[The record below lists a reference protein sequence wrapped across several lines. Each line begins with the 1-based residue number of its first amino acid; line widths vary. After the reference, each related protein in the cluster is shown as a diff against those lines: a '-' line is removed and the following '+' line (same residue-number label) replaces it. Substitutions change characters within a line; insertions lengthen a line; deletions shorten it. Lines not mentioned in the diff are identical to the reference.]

1 MNLVQMSFSGAIF
14 IAVVIVIRAVS
25 INKLPK
31 RTFLVL
37 WGIALL
43 RLLIPFSI
51 PSMLSAYSFINRSIP
66 VKETVSDMPAS
77 DLIPATQTEQLF
89 VGESTP
95 QTQMPQVQIPQ
106 SSIQVSVWVI
116 LWSVGAI
123 ACAAFF
129 IISYLHWSFEFKT
142 SMPVLNAFAAQW
154 LEEHQLK
161 RPITIRQSDRV
172 ETPLTYGIFRP
183 VILMPLKTDWEN
195 KRQLQ
200 YILLHEYVHICRYDM
215 VTKLLS
221 VFVLCVHWFN
231 PMVWVMYILFNR
243 DIELACDE
251 CVIREFGEN
260 SKSEYALTLISM
272 EEKKSGLM
280 PICNNFSKNAIEERI
295 TAVMKIKKTTFAAVI
310 MATAIVASVTTVF
323 ATSATQDDKQRTA
336 ITATDFSEEEYEK
349 LLALQ
354 FDGYESMS
362 VSEYQNKVWEFT
374 DTVAYRDLLERF
386 SQSEKLYAMKDSDET
401 AAFLFYILDPL
412 TAERWQSREFGGAV
426 AADYPQASDNALLEY
441 TLTMEILDADALT
454 VGEYDV
460 SRRIAVECLNNI
472 LNGMTTSD
480 LRDAQA
486 MQELIDEEI
495 GSITHMVETSG
506 LNIEI
511 QYTFTPLGELAIE
524 DMEEWQKD
532 RQQEMDRMLAP
543 YVPFGL
549 TYRYDF
555 ATDDYKMYFQGKE
568 VRGIYDEKENLWITE
583 HSGIGEGIYDNNAIE
598 IFVVYENGKITGL
611 READEKE
618 QEEFSNMRQQNTDEL
633 KNMQETRAYPY
644 ATEEDYESLL
654 ALKTLDYQDISL
666 SDFNMALLEWANE
679 NHDRMERINCD
690 IGWND
695 FQVALDDE
703 ELSFVKLTVNLS
715 GNENAKY
722 VQSSYTGRPEE
733 APVYN
738 QDLPQKTIVE
748 NGRTAWCSLWYQ
760 FSYAIEYKDAITVGE
775 RDYCVGHMVRNIEK
789 FWNETSTEEM
799 LKMTEK
805 DVVEKLQKIAGG
817 YSAKLIDITID
828 EEHVQFESMD
838 ERNID

>member
-1 MNLVQMSFSGAIF
+1 MSLVQMSFSGAIF
-14 IAVVIVIRAVS
+14 IAVVIAVRAIL

-31 RTFLVL
+31 RTFLAL

-51 PSMLSAYSFINRSIP
+51 PSILSVYSFINRSIP
-66 VKETVSDMPAS
+66 VKETVSDMPVS
-77 DLIPATQTEQLF
+77 DFIPSAQTGQLF
-89 VGESTP
+89 IAESTP
-95 QTQMPQVQIPQ
+95 QAQMQQ
-106 SSIQVSVWVI
+106 SSMEISVWTVI
-116 LWSVGAI
+116 W
-123 ACAAFF
+123 CAGVIFCVAYF
-129 IISYLHWSFEFKT
+129 IISYLHWSFEFRT
-142 SMPVLNAFAAQW
+142 SMPVSNTFVTQW
-154 LEEHQLK
+154 LGEHRLK
-161 RPITIRQSDRV
+161 RPIAIRQSDRI

-183 VILMPLKTDWEN
+183 VILMPVKRDWEN
-195 KRQLQ
+195 KKQLQ
-200 YILLHEYVHICRYDM
+200 YILLHEYVHICRFDI

-221 VFVLCVHWFN
+221 AFTLCIHWFN
-231 PMVWVMYILFNR
+231 PMVWIMYVLFNR

-251 CVIREFGEN
+251 CVIRKFGEN

-272 EEKKSGLM
+272 EEKKNGLM

-354 FDGYESMS
+354 FAGYESMS
-362 VSEYQNKVWEFT
+362 VSEYQKKVWELT
-374 DTVAYRDLLERF
+374 DTAEYRDLLERF

-426 AADYPQASDNALLEY
+426 AADYPQASDNAVLEY
-441 TLTMEILDADALT
+441 TLSLEILDVDALT
-454 VGEYDV
+454 VEEYDV
-460 SRRIAVECLNNI
+460 SRRIAMECLNDI

-480 LRDAQA
+480 LRDAQF
-486 MQELIDEEI
+486 MQTMIDEEI
-495 GSITHMVETSG
+495 DSITHMVDTSR

-511 QYTFTPLGELAIE
+511 QYVFTPLGELAIE
-524 DMEEWQKD
+524 DMEDWQKE

-568 VRGIYDEKENLWITE
+568 VRGIYDEREDLWITE
-583 HSGIGEGIYDNNAIE
+583 HSGIGEGIYDDNAIE
-598 IFVVYENGKITGL
+598 IFVVYENDEIAGL
-611 READEKE
+611 REATGQE
-618 QEEFSNMRQQNTDEL
+618 QEEWSNIRQQSTDEL
-633 KNMQETRAYPY
+633 KNAQETRAYPY
-644 ATEEDYESLL
+644 ATEEDYKSLL
-654 ALKTLDYQDISL
+654 ALKTPDYQDMSIA
-666 SDFNMALLEWANE
+666 DFNMALLAWANE
-679 NHDRMERINCD
+679 NHDRMERVNCD
-690 IGWND
+690 TGWND

-722 VQSSYTGRPEE
+722 VQSNYTGKEEE

-748 NGRTAWCSLWYQ
+748 NGRSAWCSLWYQ
-760 FSYAIEYKDAITVGE
+760 FSYSIADKDEITVGE
-775 RDYCVGHMVRNIEK
+775 RDYCVGNMIRDIEK

-805 DVVEKLQKIAGG
+805 DVVEKLRRIAGE
-817 YSAKLIDITID
+817 YSAKHITITIN

>member
-1 MNLVQMSFSGAIF
+1 MNLVQMSFFGAIF
-14 IAVVIVIRAVS
+14 IAVVIAVRAVF

-51 PSMLSAYSFINRSIP
+51 PSMLSAYSFMNRSIP
-66 VKETVSDMPAS
+66 VKETVSDMPIS
-77 DLIPATQTEQLF
+77 DFIPSAQTGQLF
-89 VGESTP
+89 IGESTS
-95 QTQMPQVQIPQ
+95 QVQMPQDSTQI
-106 SSIQVSVWVI
+106 SVWII
-116 LWSVGAI
+116 LWCVGAI
-123 ACAAFF
+123 TCAAFF

-142 SMPVLNAFAAQW
+142 SLPVSNMFAAQW
-154 LEEHQLK
+154 LEEHRLK

-195 KRQLQ
+195 KQQLQ

-221 VFVLCVHWFN
+221 AFALCVHWFN

-280 PICNNFSKNAIEERI
+280 PICNNFSKNAIEEMI

-323 ATSATQDDKQRTA
+323 ATSAAQDDKQRTA
-336 ITATDFSEEEYEK
+336 KTAADFSDEEYEK

-354 FDGYESMS
+354 FAGYESMS
-362 VSEYQNKVWEFT
+362 VSEYQNKVWEYT
-374 DTVAYRDLLERF
+374 DTAEYRDLLERF

-426 AADYPQASDNALLEY
+426 AANYPQASDNAVLEY
-441 TLTMEILDADALT
+441 TLTLEILDADALT
-454 VGEYDV
+454 VEEYDV
-460 SRRIAVECLNNI
+460 SRRIAMECLNNI

-480 LRDAQA
+480 LRDAQF
-486 MQELIDEEI
+486 MKELIDEEI
-495 GSITHMVETSG
+495 DSITHMVKTSR

-511 QYTFTPLGELAIE
+511 QYVFTPLGELAVE
-524 DMEEWQKD
+524 DMEEWQKE
-532 RQQEMDRMLAP
+532 RQQEIDRMLAP

-583 HSGIGEGIYDNNAIE
+583 HSGIGEGIYDDNAVE
-598 IFVVYENGKITGL
+598 IFVVYENGELAGL
-611 READEKE
+611 REATEQE

-633 KNMQETRAYPY
+633 KNMQETREYPY
-644 ATEEDYESLL
+644 ATEDDYKSLL
-654 ALKTLDYQDISL
+654 ALKTSDYQDMSVA
-666 SDFNMALLEWANE
+666 DFNMALLAWANE
-679 NHDRMERINCD
+679 NHDRMERVNCD
-690 IGWND
+690 TGWND

-703 ELSFVKLTVNLS
+703 EFFFVKLTVNLS

-722 VQSSYTGRPEE
+722 VQSSYTGKPEE
-733 APVYN
+733 EPVYN

-748 NGRTAWCSLWYQ
+748 NGRAAWCSLWYQ
-760 FSYAIEYKDAITVGE
+760 FSYSITDKSKIKVGE
-775 RDYCVGHMVRNIEK
+775 RDYCVGNMIKDIEK
-789 FWNETSTEEM
+789 FWNETGTEEM

-805 DVVEKLQKIAGG
+805 DVVEKLREIAGG
-817 YSAKLIDITID
+817 YSTKHITITID

-838 ERNID
+838 ERNMD

>member
-1 MNLVQMSFSGAIF
+1 MNLVQMSFSGAIL
-14 IAVVIVIRAVS
+14 IAVVTAVRAVS

-51 PSMLSAYSFINRSIP
+51 PSMLSAYSFINRSTP
-66 VKETVSDMPAS
+66 VKETVSDMPVS
-77 DLIPATQTEQLF
+77 DFIPSAQTGQLF
-89 VGESTP
+89 IAEST
-95 QTQMPQVQIPQ
+95 TQAPMPQESMQL
-106 SSIQVSVWVI
+106 SVWII
-116 LWSVGAI
+116 LWCVGTV

-129 IISYLHWSFEFKT
+129 IISYLRWSFEFKT
-142 SMPVLNAFAAQW
+142 SLPVSNTFVTQW
-154 LEEHQLK
+154 LGEHRLK
-161 RPITIRQSDRV
+161 RPITIRHSDKV
-172 ETPLTYGIFRP
+172 ETPLTYGILRP
-183 VILMPLKTDWEN
+183 VILMPSKTDWEN
-195 KRQLQ
+195 KQQLQ
-200 YILLHEYVHICRYDM
+200 YILLHEYVHICRYDIAM
-215 VTKLLS
+215 KLLS
-221 VFVLCVHWFN
+221 VFALCIHWFN

-251 CVIREFGEN
+251 CVIRKFGEK

-280 PICNNFSKNAIEERI
+280 PICTNFSKNAIEERI
-295 TAVMKIKKTTFAAVI
+295 TAIMKIKKTSFAAII
-310 MATAIVASVTTVF
+310 MATVLVASVTTAF
-323 ATSATQDDKQRTA
+323 ATSAAKDDEQKTV
-336 ITATDFSEEEYEK
+336 ITAADFTEEEYEK

-354 FDGYESMS
+354 FTGYESMS
-362 VSEYQNKVWEFT
+362 VSEYQNKVWELT
-374 DTVAYRDLLERF
+374 DTAEYRNLLERF

-426 AADYPQASDNALLEY
+426 AADYPQASDNAVLEY
-441 TLTMEILDADALT
+441 ILTLEILDANALT

-460 SRRIAVECLNNI
+460 SRRIAMECLNDI
-472 LNGMTTSD
+472 LNGMTTSE
-480 LRDAQA
+480 LRDAQS

-495 GSITHMVETSG
+495 DSITHMVETNR

-511 QYTFTPLGELAIE
+511 QYVFTPLGELAIE
-524 DMEEWQKD
+524 DMEDWQIE
-532 RQQEMDRMLAP
+532 RQKEVERLLAP

-549 TYRYDF
+549 TYQYDF

-568 VRGIYDEKENLWITE
+568 VRGIYDEREGLWISE
-583 HSGIGEGIYDNNAIE
+583 HSGIGEGIYDDNAIE
-598 IFVVYENGKITGL
+598 IFVVYENGEMAGL
-611 READEKE
+611 REAAEKE

-644 ATEEDYESLL
+644 ATEEDYKSLL
-654 ALKTLDYQDISL
+654 ALKTPDYQDMSVA
-666 SDFNMALLEWANE
+666 DFNMALLEWANE
-679 NHDRMERINCD
+679 SHDRMERINCD

-722 VQSSYTGRPEE
+722 VQSNYTGRPEE
-733 APVYN
+733 EPIYN

-748 NGRTAWCSLWYQ
+748 NDRAAWCSLWYQ
-760 FSYAIEYKDAITVGE
+760 FSYAIEDKDAITVGE
-775 RDYCVGHMVRNIEK
+775 RDYRVGNMIRDIEK

-805 DVVEKLQKIAGG
+805 DVVEKLQEIAGG
-817 YSAKLIDITID
+817 YSTKHITITID

>member
-1 MNLVQMSFSGAIF
+1 MNLVQMSFYGAIF
-14 IAVVIVIRAVS
+14 IAVVIAVRAVF

-51 PSMLSAYSFINRSIP
+51 PSMLSAYSFINRSTS
-66 VKETVSDMPAS
+66 VKETVSEVPVS
-77 DLIPATQTEQLF
+77 DFIPSAQTEHF
-89 VGESTP
+89 FIGENTT
-95 QTQMPQVQIPQ
+95 QAQMPQDGMQL
-106 SSIQVSVWVI
+106 SVWII
-116 LWSVGAI
+116 LWCVGAT
-123 ACAAFF
+123 ACAVFL

-142 SMPVLNAFAAQW
+142 SLPVSNAFVTQW
-154 LEEHQLK
+154 LEEHRLK
-161 RPITIRQSDRV
+161 RPIAVRQSDRI
-172 ETPLTYGIFRP
+172 ETPLTYGVFRP
-183 VILMPLKTDWEN
+183 VILMSGKTDWEN

-200 YILLHEYVHICRYDM
+200 YILLHEYVHICRYDI
-215 VTKLLS
+215 VIKLLS
-221 VFVLCVHWFN
+221 ALALCVHWFN

-251 CVIREFGEN
+251 CVIRKFGEN

-323 ATSATQDDKQRTA
+323 ATSAIADEKNQNA

-362 VSEYQNKVWEFT
+362 VSEYQKKVWGYT
-374 DTVAYRDLLERF
+374 DTAEYRNLLERF

-441 TLTMEILDADALT
+441 ILTLEILDADALT
-454 VGEYDV
+454 VEEYDV
-460 SRRIAVECLNNI
+460 SRRIAIECLNDI

-480 LRDAQA
+480 LRDAQS
-486 MQELIDEEI
+486 MQEVIDEEI
-495 GSITHMVETSG
+495 DSITHMVETSR

-543 YVPFGL
+543 YVPYGL

-555 ATDDYKMYFQGKE
+555 VTDDYKMYFQGKE
-568 VRGIYDEKENLWITE
+568 VRGIYDEREDLWITE
-583 HSGIGEGIYDNNAIE
+583 HSGIGEGIYDDNAVE
-598 IFVVYENGKITGL
+598 IFVVYENGEITGL
-611 READEKE
+611 REATEKE

-633 KNMQETRAYPY
+633 KKMQETRAYPH
-644 ATEEDYESLL
+644 ATEEDYKSLL
-654 ALKTLDYQDISL
+654 ALKTPDYQDMPIA
-666 SDFNMALLEWANE
+666 DFNMALLAWANE
-679 NHDRMERINCD
+679 NHDRMERVNCD
-690 IGWND
+690 TGWND

-722 VQSSYTGRPEE
+722 VQSSYTGRAEE

-738 QDLPQKTIVE
+738 QELPQKTIVE

-760 FSYAIEYKDAITVGE
+760 FSYVFEYKDFMTVGE
-775 RDYCVGHMVRNIEK
+775 RDYCVGNMIKDIEK

-805 DVVEKLQKIAGG
+805 DVAEKLRKIAGG
-817 YSAKLIDITID
+817 YSTKFMTITID

>member
-14 IAVVIVIRAVS
+14 IAVVTAVRAVF

-43 RLLIPFSI
+43 RLLIPFSL

-66 VKETVSDMPAS
+66 VKENVSDVPVS
-77 DLIPATQTEQLF
+77 DFIPSAQTGQLF
-89 VGESTP
+89 IAESTAEV
-95 QTQMPQVQIPQ
+95 QMPQD
-106 SSIQVSVWVI
+106 SIGVSVWII
-116 LWSVGAI
+116 LWGVGAVV
-123 ACAAFF
+123 CVAFF
-129 IISYLHWSFEFKT
+129 IISYLRWSFEFKT
-142 SMPVLNAFAAQW
+142 SLPVSNAFVRQW
-154 LEEHQLK
+154 LEEHRLK
-161 RPITIRQSDRV
+161 RPVTIRQSDKV
-172 ETPLTYGIFRP
+172 ETPLTYGILRP
-183 VILMPLKTDWEN
+183 VILMPRKTDWEN
-195 KRQLQ
+195 RQQLQ

-221 VFVLCVHWFN
+221 ALALCIHWFN

-251 CVIREFGEN
+251 CVIRKFGEN

-295 TAVMKIKKTTFAAVI
+295 TAVMKMKKTSFAAII
-310 MATAIVASVTTVF
+310 MATVLVASVTTAF
-323 ATSATQDDKQRTA
+323 ATSATADDKQDTA
-336 ITATDFSEEEYEK
+336 ISATDFSDEEYEK

-354 FDGYESMS
+354 FAGYESMS
-362 VSEYQNKVWEFT
+362 VSEYQNKVWKLT
-374 DTVAYRDLLERF
+374 DTAEYRNLLERF
-386 SQSEKLYAMKDSDET
+386 SQSEKLYTMKDSDET

-426 AADYPQASDNALLEY
+426 AANYPQASDNAVLEY
-441 TLTMEILDADALT
+441 ILTMEILDADALT

-460 SRRIAVECLNNI
+460 SRRIAMEWLNTI
-472 LNGMTTSD
+472 LDGMTTSD
-480 LRDAQA
+480 LRDAQS
-486 MQELIDEEI
+486 MQTVIDEEI
-495 GSITHMVETSG
+495 ESITHMVETSR
-506 LNIEI
+506 LNVEI
-511 QYTFTPLGELAIE
+511 QYVFTPLGELAIE
-524 DMEEWQKD
+524 DMEDWQKE
-532 RQQEMDRMLAP
+532 RQQEVERMLAP

-549 TYRYDF
+549 TYQYDF

-568 VRGIYDEKENLWITE
+568 VRGIYDEREGLWISE
-583 HSGIGEGIYDNNAIE
+583 HSGIGEGIYDDNAIE
-598 IFVVYENGKITGL
+598 IFVVYENGKIAGL
-611 READEKE
+611 REAAEKE
-618 QEEFSNMRQQNTDEL
+618 QEEWSNMRQQNTDEL

-644 ATEEDYESLL
+644 ATEEDYKSLL
-654 ALKTLDYQDISL
+654 ALKTPDYQDMSVA
-666 SDFNMALLEWANE
+666 DFNMALLAWANE
-679 NHDRMERINCD
+679 NHDRMERVNCD
-690 IGWND
+690 TGWND
-695 FQVALDDE
+695 FQAALDDK

-722 VQSSYTGRPEE
+722 VQSNYTGREE
-733 APVYN
+733 EEPYYN

-760 FSYAIEYKDAITVGE
+760 FSYAITDKSAITVGE
-775 RDYCVGHMVRNIEK
+775 RDYCVGNMIKDIEK
-789 FWNETSTEEM
+789 FWNETNTEEM

-805 DVVEKLQKIAGG
+805 NVVEKLREIAEG
-817 YSAKLIDITID
+817 YSAKHITITIN
-828 EEHVQFESMD
+828 EEQVQFESMD

>member
-14 IAVVIVIRAVS
+14 IIVVIAVRAVF

-51 PSMLSAYSFINRSIP
+51 PSMLSAYSVINRSTP
-66 VKETVSDMPAS
+66 VKETVSDMPIS
-77 DLIPATQTEQLF
+77 DFIPSTQTGQLF
-89 VGESTP
+89 VGESTT
-95 QTQMPQVQIPQ
+95 QAQMPQG
-106 SSIQVSVWVI
+106 SIGISVWTVI
-116 LWSVGAI
+116 WCAGAI
-123 ACAAFF
+123 FCAAFF

-142 SMPVLNAFAAQW
+142 SLPVSNMFAAQW

-161 RPITIRQSDRV
+161 RPIAVRQSDRI

-183 VILMPLKTDWEN
+183 VILMPGKTDWEN

-200 YILLHEYVHICRYDM
+200 YILLHEYVHICRFDI

-221 VFVLCVHWFN
+221 AFALCVHWFN
-231 PMVWVMYILFNR
+231 PMVWVMYILFSR

-251 CVIREFGEN
+251 CVIRKSGEE
-260 SKSEYALTLISM
+260 SKAEYALTLISM

-295 TAVMKIKKTTFAAVI
+295 TAVMKIKKTTFATI
-310 MATAIVASVTTVF
+310 IIATALVASVTTAF
-323 ATSATQDDKQRTA
+323 ATSAIADEKSQNA
-336 ITATDFSEEEYEK
+336 ITETDFSDEEYEK

-354 FDGYESMS
+354 FAGYESMS
-362 VSEYQNKVWEFT
+362 VSEYQNKVWEYT
-374 DTVAYRDLLERF
+374 DTAEYRDLLDRF

-412 TAERWQSREFGGAV
+412 TAERWQAREFSGAV
-426 AADYPQASDNALLEY
+426 AADYPQASDNAVLEY
-441 TLTMEILDADALT
+441 ILTLEILDADALT
-454 VGEYDV
+454 VEEYDI
-460 SRRIAVECLNNI
+460 SRRIAVEYLNDI

-480 LRDAQA
+480 LRDAKS
-486 MQELIDEEI
+486 MQEVIDEEI
-495 GSITHMVETSG
+495 DNIIHMVETSR

-511 QYTFTPLGELAIE
+511 QYVFTPLGELAVE
-524 DMEEWQKD
+524 DMEEWQKE
-532 RQQEMDRMLAP
+532 RKQEMERMLAP

-583 HSGIGEGIYDNNAIE
+583 HSGIGEGIYDDNAVELYVI
-598 IFVVYENGKITGL
+598 YENDEIAGL
-611 READEKE
+611 REATGQE
-618 QEEFSNMRQQNTDEL
+618 QEEWSNMRQQNTDEL

-644 ATEEDYESLL
+644 ATEEDYKSLL
-654 ALKTLDYQDISL
+654 ALKTPDYQDMSIA
-666 SDFNMALLEWANE
+666 DFNMALLAWANE
-679 NHDRMERINCD
+679 NYDRMERVNCD
-690 IGWND
+690 TGWND
-695 FQVALDDE
+695 FQLSLDDE
-703 ELSFVKLTVNLS
+703 ELSFVKLTVYLS

-722 VQSSYTGRPEE
+722 VQSNYTGRPEE

-760 FSYAIEYKDAITVGE
+760 FSYSLTDYATVGE
-775 RDYCVGHMVRNIEK
+775 RDYCVGNMVRDIEK
-789 FWNETSTEEM
+789 FWNETGTEDM

-805 DVVEKLQKIAGG
+805 DVAEKLRKIAGG
-817 YSAKLIDITID
+817 YNTKHITITIN
-828 EEHVQFESMD
+828 EENVQFESMD
-838 ERNID
+838 ERNR